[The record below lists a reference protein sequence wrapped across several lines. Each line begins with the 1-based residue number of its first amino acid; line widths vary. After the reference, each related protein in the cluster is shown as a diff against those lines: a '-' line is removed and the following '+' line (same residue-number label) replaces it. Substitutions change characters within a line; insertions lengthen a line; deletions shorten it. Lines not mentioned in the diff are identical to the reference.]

1 MSAQL
6 TPNEQPEC
14 LRCHES
20 IGADESYSGYC
31 LGCLLL
37 AALPLDQVP
46 EAESNSQFGPY
57 ELLVHPDGS
66 FVELGRGSMG
76 ITYEA
81 LDTNLYSSV
90 ALKVIHS
97 ETAAREKTRE
107 RFLREARAAARMRHP
122 HVANILY
129 YGVREGGQ
137 CFYAMELVEGQTL
150 AQRVRREGPLP
161 IKDAL
166 EVMSQ
171 VASALEATEKSGV
184 VHRDLKPAN
193 LMLVHGPGINVKVI
207 DFGLAKIIGND
218 EPLDQITY
226 DGFIG
231 TPAFASPEQLSGR
244 RIDQRSDYYS
254 VGSTLYYLLT
264 GNPPFEAEGIGELAK
279 RIDCQNSLAELL
291 KDSSLP
297 ASVQGLLSS
306 LLSADLNHRPQSG
319 KELAEA
325 VSKCQQAMAKP
336 KPRRVLLTLS
346 IVGATALT
354 SAGLLLWSVAGQNT
368 PEKSIAVLPFENL
381 SSGSDKAYFADGVQ
395 DEILTHL
402 AGVADLKVI
411 SRDSVKSYR
420 DPVHRPSLSEI
431 GRTLQVNYI
440 VTGSIQRDANRIRAS
455 VHIIEARTGRELWA
469 EHYDGEP
476 ADVFAIQTQI
486 AEVISRELRAKL
498 SSAEKA
504 TIEEVPTRDIAAYE
518 LYLHARDL
526 LLNYDEAT
534 QGWDP
539 LFSAV
544 RLLEE
549 AASRDPSFALAW
561 LQLSR
566 MHDALYWF
574 NADRSESRRQAAET
588 ALQRAL
594 SLRPDLGENHLRLAS
609 HLLTTSRDYPAII
622 KELEIARRSLPNS
635 VNLFTILADVELH
648 RGEWHD
654 ALQDLERAS
663 TLDPRNLSLLI
674 TRGNVYQYHRQY
686 EQLQQTFADAAIT
699 WASAESIQLQ
709 KALAAWQANGE
720 TSPLHAL
727 LDEPAGPLR
736 AIGRATILKIICAL
750 GDRDFA
756 QAEKILAAD
765 PKQEFEGGN
774 RKFVCKDYLL
784 GGIKI
789 SEGDEAAAKIAYN
802 KARPLQLAYV
812 NKWPDDPNPL
822 MVLAATDAALGRKE
836 DALREGRQAVAMRPT
851 SQDAVE
857 GPTLAAD
864 LAGVYLLAGEREL
877 AIEQLESLTKVPRA
891 LYYGELA
898 KLPEWDA
905 LRSEPRFQKLL
916 SDLKPIPIIN
926 RLELGKN

>member
-66 FVELGRGSMG
+66 SVELGRGSMG

-97 ETAAREKTRE
+97 ETAAQEKNRE
-107 RFLREARAAARMRHP
+107 RFLREARAAARLRHP

-129 YGVREGGQ
+129 YGVREDGQ
-137 CFYAMELVEGQTL
+137 CFYAMELVEGETL
-150 AQRVRREGPLP
+150 AQRVRRQGPLA

-171 VASALEATEKSGV
+171 VASALEATEKCGV

-193 LMLVHGPGINVKVI
+193 LMLVNGPGINVKVI
-207 DFGLAKIIGND
+207 DFGLAKIVGND
-218 EPLDQITY
+218 EPLDQITH

-231 TPAFASPEQLSGR
+231 TPAFASPEQLSGGQ
-244 RIDQRSDYYS
+244 IDQRSDYYS
-254 VGSTLYYLLT
+254 LGSTLYYLFT
-264 GNPPFEAEGIGELAK
+264 GNPPFTADGIGELAK

-291 KDSSLP
+291 KTSKLP
-297 ASVQGLLSS
+297 ASVQALLSS
-306 LLSADLNHRPQSG
+306 LLSADLNNRPQSG
-319 KELAEA
+319 RELAEA
-325 VSKCQQAMAKP
+325 VAKCQRAITKP
-336 KPRRVLLTLS
+336 KRRRLLLMLS
-346 IVGATALT
+346 IIGATALT
-354 SAGLLLWSVAGQNT
+354 SAGLLFWSATGQNNV
-368 PEKSIAVLPFENL
+368 EKSIAVLPFENL
-381 SSGSDKAYFADGVQ
+381 SPTSDKAYFADGTQ

-402 AGVADLKVI
+402 ASVADLKVI

-420 DPVHRPSLSEI
+420 DPVHRPPLSEI
-431 GRTLQVNYI
+431 GRTLHVNFL
-440 VTGSIQRDANRIRAS
+440 VTGSIQPDANRIRAT
-455 VHIIEARTGRELWA
+455 VRIIEAKTGRELWA

-476 ADVFAIQTQI
+476 ADVFAIQSQI
-486 AEVISRELRAKL
+486 AEVISRELRVKL

-504 TIEEVPTRDIAAYE
+504 SIEEAPTRDVAAYE
-518 LYLHARDL
+518 LYLHAREL
-526 LLNYDEAT
+526 LWNYDEAT

-549 AASRDPSFALAW
+549 AVSRDPNFALAW

-574 NADRSESRRQAAET
+574 NADRSDSRRHAAET
-588 ALQRAL
+588 ALQKAL

-609 HLLTTSRDYPAII
+609 HLLTTGRDYPAMI
-622 KELEIARRSLPNS
+622 KELEIAHRSLPNS
-635 VNLFTILADVELH
+635 ANLFTLLADVELH
-648 RGEWHD
+648 RGQWHD

-674 TRGNVYQYHRQY
+674 TRCNVYQYHRQY
-686 EQLQQTFADAAIT
+686 KKLEQTFAEAAIT

-709 KALAAWQANGE
+709 KALAEWQANGD

-736 AIGRATILKIICAL
+736 AIGRATILKLICAMA
-750 GDRDFA
+750 DRDFA

-765 PKQEFEGGN
+765 PEQEFEGGN
-774 RKFVCKDYLL
+774 RRFVCKDYLL
-784 GGIKI
+784 GSIKT
-789 SEGDEAAAKIAYN
+789 SEGDEAASKIAYT
-802 KARPLQLAYV
+802 KARPAQLAYV

-822 MVLAATDAALGRKE
+822 MVLAATDAGLGRKE
-836 DALREGRQAVAMRPT
+836 DALREGRQAVAMRPI
-851 SQDAVE
+851 SEDAVE

-891 LYYGELA
+891 LYYGELE
-898 KLPEWDA
+898 KLPEWDS
-905 LRSEPRFQKLL
+905 LRDDPRFQKLL
-916 SDLKPIPIIN
+916 SELKPIPVVN
-926 RLELGKN
+926 RSQVGNN